1 MKFWKFILYTTI
13 GAGLW
18 NCILALLGWYLHSVV
33 PEQELNDKIMEYGE
47 YIKLGIIALVG
58 IAIVLGICAFQ
69 EVTKRRRNA
78 AA

>member
-13 GAGLW
+13 SAGLW
-18 NCILALLGWYLHSVV
+18 NCILAVLGWYLHSVV

-58 IAIVLGICAFQ
+58 IAIVYFVAKWLLK
-69 EVTKRRRNA
+69 KRK
-78 AA
+78 